1 MKILVLNGLP
11 RAQGQTAAMVSAF
24 AASAIVH
31 GHEIDVIDVCK
42 KHISGC
48 MACEYCHQKGSGH
61 ERECVQHDGMVE
73 IYPLLDA
80 AEMIVLASPVYYH
93 GFSGQLQCAI
103 NRIYALD
110 KPKRLRKAAL
120 ILASGSP
127 DVYGGAVYEYRNS
140 FLYYLKLE
148 DMGVYTAAEDSKNL
162 NEVCKSLRE
171 LGARLDESDA
181 PMKLPEFLAAFEA
194 GEPVRQGSQAMRAS
208 AYYSQEAL
216 KITTEIN
223 GGYHTPDE
231 IRLLMCRLIG
241 QELDEN
247 FGLFPPFYTD
257 CGKNIKLG
265 HGVFINAGCK
275 FQDQGGIEIG
285 DGALIGHNAM
295 LATLNHG
302 VAPAER
308 HDLFPKPIK
317 IGRNVWL
324 GANVTVIGG
333 VTIGDNAVIAA
344 GAVVTRDVPANTIAA
359 GVPARIVGTTGS

>member
-1 MKILVLNGLP
+1 MKILVLNGSP
-11 RAQGQTAAMVSAF
+11 RAHGQTAAMVRAF
-24 AASAIVH
+24 AESAIEH

-42 KHISGC
+42 KRIYGC
-48 MACEYCHQKGSGH
+48 MACEYCHQEGSGH
-61 ERECVQHDGMVE
+61 ERECVQRDDMVE
-73 IYPLLDA
+73 VYPMLDA
-80 AEMIVLASPVYYH
+80 AEMLVLASPVYYH

-110 KPKRLRKAAL
+110 KPKKLRKAAL
-120 ILASGSP
+120 ILASGSS
-127 DVYGGAVYEYRNS
+127 DVYGGAIYEYRNS
-140 FLYYLKLE
+140 FLDYLKLE

-162 NEVCKSLRE
+162 DETCESLRA
-171 LGARLDESDA
+171 LGARLDGSAA
-181 PMKLPEFLAAFEA
+181 PMSLSALLAAFEA

-216 KITTEIN
+216 KITAEIN

-231 IRLLMCRLIG
+231 VRSLMSRLTG
-241 QELDEN
+241 QELDEH

-257 CGKNIKLG
+257 CGKNIRLG

-302 VAPAER
+302 IAPAER

-317 IGRNVWL
+317 IGCNVWL
-324 GANVTVIGG
+324 GTNVTVIGG

-344 GAVVTRDVPANTIAA
+344 GAVVTRDVPANTIVA